1 MGSHVYWLFFFVLLY
16 WAYCITIG
24 ITGYLKAKKGT
35 DYFIAGRQLN
45 IWVFVL
51 AATATSFSG
60 WTFVGHP
67 ALMWRDGLPYG
78 YASFYTIT
86 IPFTGVLF
94 LKRQWMM
101 GKRYGFVTPGEMYY
115 QYFGKSDT
123 MRVLTVI
130 IALFFSIPY
139 LGIQL
144 RASGILFNI
153 LTDGMFSVNVGMW
166 MLAVIVL
173 LYVGLGG
180 LRSVA
185 YVDTAQCILLWSGIV
200 AIGILAANFAG
211 GFDSLTSK
219 FGDIIAWINAGG
231 GAEAVPKW
239 ADPAAVKVFLAN
251 TKAIIK
257 MTPDNFSHLI
267 AVPGVVQFVP
277 AGGLAQGGTWTGIMI
292 LTYAFALMGIHASP
306 AFSMWA
312 FANKN
317 PKPFPLQQVWASS
330 LGIGFALIFFTTMQA
345 MGGWVLSLMPAASG
359 DGTVLPLANLVGG
372 KQGNLVPYLIHLMKD
387 TAPFA
392 VGLLA
397 ICALAAMQST
407 GAAYMSTASGML
419 TRDIV
424 KRFIVKDMS
433 ETAQTQWGRVT
444 VTFVVGSAL
453 IFASLV
459 PGAIVMLGA
468 LATSFGFMMYPSL
481 IATLYWPWLTRQGI
495 IIGLIC
501 GIIAVLA
508 TFRFDFGLPWGYN
521 PLTIFCAGWG
531 ILFNLPVAILVSF
544 FTQPDAKE
552 QARKQEYH
560 DFLTKH
566 AGLAPEKRGFIKA
579 GWIITVVWF
588 FFAQGPGAVIGNTL
602 FGSPLDPSTWING
615 MPSIWVWQIIWWILG
630 VFMMWFLAYKC
641 ELSTNITT
649 TFEALKHDIYEEE
662 PTVDEGSSR
671 GQSGV

>member
-1 MGSHVYWLFFFVLLY
+1 MGTHVYWLFFFVLCY
-16 WAYCITIG
+16 WGYCITIG
-24 ITGYLKAKKGT
+24 VTGYLKAKKGT
-35 DYFIAGRQLN
+35 DYFIAGRSLN

-78 YASFYTIT
+78 YASYYVLT
-86 IPFTGVLF
+86 IPITGVFF
-94 LKRQWMM
+94 LKRQWLM
-101 GKRYGFVTPGEMYY
+101 GKRYGFVTPGEMYH
-115 QYFGKSDT
+115 QYFNSEA

-130 IALFFSIPY
+130 VALFFSIPY

-144 RASGILFNI
+144 RASGVLFNI

-166 MLAVIVL
+166 MLAIVVL

-200 AIGILAANFAG
+200 ALGVIATNFAG
-211 GFDSLTSK
+211 GWDSLTAK
-219 FGDIIAWINAGG
+219 FGDVVAWIHAGG
-231 GAEAVPKW
+231 GAADAPKW
-239 ADPAAVKVFLAN
+239 ADPAAVKIFAENAKSIVNL
-251 TKAIIK
+251 
-257 MTPDNFSHLI
+257 TPDGFTNKV
-267 AVPGVVQFVP
+267 AVPGVIQFVP
-277 AGGLAQGGTWTGIMI
+277 AGSMAQGGTWTGVMI
-292 LTYAFALMGIHASP
+292 LTYMFALMGIHASP

-317 PKPFPLQQVWASS
+317 PKPFPLQQVWAST
-330 LGIGFALIFFTTMQA
+330 LGIGFALFIFTTLQS
-345 MGGWVLSLMPAASG
+345 MGGWVLALLPASG
-359 DGTVLPLANLVGG
+359 GETVLPLANLVGG
-372 KQGNLVPYLIHLMKD
+372 KQANLVPYLIHLMKD

-424 KRFIVKDMS
+424 KRYIVKDMT
-433 ETAQTQWGRVT
+433 ETGQTQWGRIT
-444 VTFVVGSAL
+444 VTIVVGSAL

-468 LATSFGFMMYPSL
+468 LATSFGFMMYPPL

-495 IIGLIC
+495 VIGLIC

-521 PLTIFCAGWG
+521 PLTIFAAGWG

-552 QARKQEYH
+552 AARKQGYH
-560 DFLTKH
+560 DFLKTH
-566 AGLAPEKRGFIKA
+566 AGLSEEKKPLVKW
-579 GWIITVVWF
+579 GWIITLVWF
-588 FFAQGPGAVIGNTL
+588 FFAIGPGCVIGNTL
-602 FGSPLDPSTWING
+602 FGSPLEPATWING
-615 MPSIWVWQIIWWILG
+615 MPSIWIWQIIWWILG
-630 VFMMWFLAYKC
+630 IGMMWFLAYKL
-641 ELSTNITT
+641 EMSTNITT
-649 TFEALKHDIYEEE
+649 EFEALKHDIYE
-662 PTVDEGSSR
+662 DEAVAEDSSR

>member
-1 MGSHVYWLFFFVLLY
+1 MGSHVYWLFFFVLCY
-16 WAYCITIG
+16 WGYCITIG
-24 ITGYLKAKKGT
+24 VTGYLKAKKGT

-78 YASFYTIT
+78 YASYYVLT
-86 IPFTGVLF
+86 IPITGVFF
-94 LKRQWMM
+94 LKRQWLM
-101 GKRYGFVTPGEMYY
+101 GKRYGFVTPGEMYH
-115 QYFGKSDT
+115 QYFNSEA

-130 IALFFSIPY
+130 VALFFSIPY

-144 RASGILFNI
+144 RASGVLFNI
-153 LTDGMFSVNVGMW
+153 LTDGLFSVNVGMW
-166 MLAVIVL
+166 MLACIVL

-200 AIGILAANFAG
+200 ALGVISVNFAG
-211 GFDSLTSK
+211 GWDSLTSK
-219 FGDIIAWINAGG
+219 FGDVVAWIHAGG
-231 GAEAVPKW
+231 GVADAPKW
-239 ADPAAVKVFLAN
+239 ADPAAVKIFAENAKSIVNL
-251 TKAIIK
+251 
-257 MTPDNFSHLI
+257 TPDGFSNKV
-267 AVPGVVQFVP
+267 AVPGVIQFVP
-277 AGGLAQGGTWTGIMI
+277 AGSMAQGGTWTGVMI
-292 LTYAFALMGIHASP
+292 LTYMFALMGIHASP

-317 PKPFPLQQVWASS
+317 PKPFPLQQVWAST
-330 LGIGFALIFFTTMQA
+330 LGIGFALFIFTTLQS
-345 MGGWVLSLMPAASG
+345 MGGWVLALMPYSLG
-359 DGTVLPLANLVGG
+359 DGGTVLPLANLVGG
-372 KQGNLVPYLIHLMKD
+372 KQANLVPYLIHLMKD

-424 KRFIVKDMS
+424 KRYIVKDMT
-433 ETAQTQWGRVT
+433 ETGQTKWGRIT
-444 VTFVVGSAL
+444 VAMVVGSAL
-453 IFASLV
+453 IFASMV

-468 LATSFGFMMYPSL
+468 LATSFGFMMYPPL

-495 IIGLIC
+495 VIGLIC
-501 GIIAVLA
+501 GMIAVLA

-521 PLTIFCAGWG
+521 PLTIFAAGWG

-552 QARKQEYH
+552 QARKQGYH
-560 DFLTKH
+560 DFLTEH
-566 AGLAPEKRGFIKA
+566 AGLSEEKKPLVKW
-579 GWIITVVWF
+579 GWIITLVWF
-588 FFAQGPGAVIGNTL
+588 FFAIGPGCVIGNTL
-602 FGSPLDPSTWING
+602 FGSPLEPATWING
-615 MPSIWVWQIIWWILG
+615 MPSIWIWQIIWWILG
-630 VFMMWFLAYKC
+630 IGMMWFLAYKL
-641 ELSTNITT
+641 EMSTNIKT

-662 PTVDEGSSR
+662 AVADESSR